1 MPKFYNN
8 FTKKP
13 FKMTAGS
20 KMLKSADDFQPSTIQ
35 DQLAQGSSVGPR
47 GLMGTFN
54 ILGGLNKL
62 FNIGTD
68 GVFTNTDL
76 PPKKEEKADG
86 DVVIP
91 TQDKIRSEADATIR
105 DARVKFRATNRLR
118 RNDKSAT
125 ATYNS
130 RKEARKIKKAEI
142 NAAKVKR
149 DKELLKN
156 IANKNKK

>member
-20 KMLKSADDFQPSTIQ
+20 KMLKSADDFQPLTIQ
-35 DQLAQGSSVGPR
+35 DQLAQGFSAGPV
-47 GLMGTFN
+47 MGASN

-62 FNIGTD
+62 FGTD
-68 GVFTNTDL
+68 GVFTNTDM
-76 PPKKEEKADG
+76 PPAKEDKADG

-91 TQDKIRSEADATIR
+91 TQDKIRSEAADTIR
-105 DARVKFRATNRLR
+105 DARLKFRATNRLR

-125 ATYNS
+125 AAYSS
-130 RKEARKIKKAEI
+130 RKAARKIKKEEI

-149 DKELLKN
+149 DKELLES
-156 IANKNKK
+156 IKNKK

>member
-35 DQLAQGSSVGPR
+35 DQIAQGFPTSPIMGPS
-47 GLMGTFN
+47 N

-68 GVFTNTDL
+68 GVFTNTDM
-76 PPKKEEKADG
+76 PPAKEEKADG

-91 TQDKIRSEADATIR
+91 TQDKIRSEANDTIR
-105 DARVKFRATNRLR
+105 DARLKFRATNRLR
-118 RNDKSAT
+118 RNDKSDT
-125 ATYNS
+125 AAYVS
-130 RKEARKIKKAEI
+130 RADARKIKKKEI

-149 DKELLKN
+149 DKELLES
-156 IANKNKK
+156 IKNKK

>member
-20 KMLKSADDFQPSTIQ
+20 KMLKSADDFQPLTIQ
-35 DQLAQGSSVGPR
+35 DQLAQGFSAGPV
-47 GLMGTFN
+47 MGASN

-91 TQDKIRSEADATIR
+91 TQDKIRSEAADTIR

-125 ATYNS
+125 AAYNS
-130 RKEARKIKKAEI
+130 RKAARKIKKDEI